1 MSIDLLEL
9 VSDVP
14 SQRPNWGWVAAAGLT
29 TAVVGCVL
37 YKTAHLRRH
46 ILWKVWNH
54 PDSVVLNRPV
64 TTEELDD
71 GLQAIPVG
79 PDGAILRTGDGAI
92 APTRAVERATPFR
105 RWVARLVKAK
115 TGTPRLT
122 AANELMVEKVVRD
135 VLTELGVRVSH
146 FHMHV
151 PIISAMVMV
160 PGHGDIEKRLYL
172 ASASTKNLLDLTLG
186 KTWLQRAA
194 LFSPIRYDN

>member
-1 MSIDLLEL
+1 MSIDLL
-9 VSDVP
+9 VVVKDVP
-14 SQRPNWGWVAAAGLT
+14 SQRPSWGWVAAAGLT

-37 YKTAHLRRH
+37 YKTARIRQRVF
-46 ILWKVWNH
+46 WKVWNH
-54 PDSVVLNRPV
+54 PHCGDLNKIV

-71 GLQAIPVG
+71 GLEAIPVG
-79 PDGAILRTGDGAI
+79 PDGAILHTGDGAI
-92 APTRAVERATPFR
+92 AQTRAVERATPFR
-105 RWVARLVKAK
+105 RWVTRLVKAK

-135 VLTELGVRVSH
+135 TLIELGVRPSH

-172 ASASTKNLLDLTLG
+172 ASANTKNLLDLYHG
-186 KTWLQRAA
+186 RTWMQRIA
-194 LFSPIRYDN
+194 LFSPIRYDA